1 MLGDVGKPWKKLEII
16 DKSRTHGGLTLQ
28 FMVLLV
34 KKTVLFGGNLE
45 LQERRSSYCNDT
57 PCSEAP
63 KKYIHHFH
71 QFSVRQIFRT
81 THTFYDNI
89 LSPYLLLLFR
99 SMCCLPPQYSEV
111 ARLGSSGERGW
122 LSELA
127 AVGGDNDGVTGGGI
141 GIVWKYGGTIS
152 GATI

>member
-34 KKTVLFGGNLE
+34 KKTLLFGGNLE

-63 KKYIHHFH
+63 KKYTHHFH
-71 QFSVRQIFRT
+71 QFSVRQIF
-81 THTFYDNI
+81 
-89 LSPYLLLLFR
+89 
-99 SMCCLPPQYSEV
+99 
-111 ARLGSSGERGW
+111 
-122 LSELA
+122 
-127 AVGGDNDGVTGGGI
+127 
-141 GIVWKYGGTIS
+141 
-152 GATI
+152 